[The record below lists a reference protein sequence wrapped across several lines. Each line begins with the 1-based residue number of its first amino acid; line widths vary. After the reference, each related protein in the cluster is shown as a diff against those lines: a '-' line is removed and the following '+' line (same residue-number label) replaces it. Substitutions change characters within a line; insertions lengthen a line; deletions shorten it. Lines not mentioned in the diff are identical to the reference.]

1 MPLNMHSA
9 VWEERETAETERER
23 MSKECNCGEVKG
35 VSATGAVLPCMGYR
49 EAAPG
54 GMVFKVQC
62 VERQT
67 AFVLS
72 IWHANGLKWNTIVFH
87 FKPSAMLWPDLA
99 CDVYKQTK

>member
-23 MSKECNCGEVKG
+23 MSKEYKCGEVKY

-54 GMVFKVQC
+54 VMVFKVQC
-62 VERQT
+62 VKQT

-72 IWHANGLKWNTIVFH
+72 IWHADGFKWNTIY
-87 FKPSAMLWPDLA
+87 SILL
-99 CDVYKQTK
+99 